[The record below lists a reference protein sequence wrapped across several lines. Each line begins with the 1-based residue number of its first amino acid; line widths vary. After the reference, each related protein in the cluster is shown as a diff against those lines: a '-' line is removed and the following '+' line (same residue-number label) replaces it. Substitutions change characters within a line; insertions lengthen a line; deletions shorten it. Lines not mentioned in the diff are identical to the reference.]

1 MVNTK
6 YSYKKWSDLMGIKI
20 KIKMIIVL
28 VVAISIT
35 LGILFYSS
43 NNSEKTIPKKAKF
56 VKVQENNIEMRRY

>member
-1 MVNTK
+1 
-6 YSYKKWSDLMGIKI
+6 MGIKI